1 MLFSVKRE
9 IAHKKNLRK
18 IQAGKINEASVEKIM
33 EKEFVNWK
41 SSEKKLSTK
50 KVPANKST
58 ELKSA
63 KQKSPENCQREEKS
77 NYRKILHEKK
87 VLRENLWRTKVREKF
102 LKNCRLLVG
111 ENST

>member
-1 MLFSVKRE
+1 MCCFQSNVKLPT
-9 IAHKKNLRK
+9 KKNLRK

-63 KQKSPENCQREEKS
+63 KQKSPENCQREEKVKLQKNS
-77 NYRKILHEKK
+77 PRKKSPTRKPLADKSRVK
-87 VLRENLWRTKVREKF
+87 VLEKLSAVSWRK
-102 LKNCRLLVG
+102 
-111 ENST
+111 

>member
-41 SSEKKLSTK
+41 SSEKKLSTRRKVKLQKNSPRK
-50 KVPANKST
+50 KKSYEKT
-58 ELKSA
+58 SGG
-63 KQKSPENCQREEKS
+63 QKSGKS
-77 NYRKILHEKK
+77 
-87 VLRENLWRTKVREKF
+87 
-102 LKNCRLLVG
+102 
-111 ENST
+111 S